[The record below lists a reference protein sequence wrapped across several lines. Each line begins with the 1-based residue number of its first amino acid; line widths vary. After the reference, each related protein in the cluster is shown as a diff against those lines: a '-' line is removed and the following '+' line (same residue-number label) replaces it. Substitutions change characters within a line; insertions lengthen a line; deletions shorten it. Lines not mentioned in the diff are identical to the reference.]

1 MRLTSP
7 PFRLG
12 TTYYTSIPHIR
23 TFRHKVR
30 MAQHLPHLPDWEQV
44 STNIIR
50 ILGGNPSKF
59 TLQGTNTYLL
69 GRGASRLL
77 IDTGQGEKRWLD
89 TLSSVLHKQNA
100 TVQKCLLTHWHHDHV
115 GGVKDLRSLPSSSE
129 AEIYKNTPT
138 LNPDNLLDPSKV
150 HDITNGQ
157 RFSTSTPDGTFEVEA
172 VHTPGHAKDHM
183 CFLVTSSPD
192 PNEIGALFTADN
204 VLGHGTAVFEDLG
217 QYLDS
222 LNLMKRRVLE
232 LSSSSAETEKKKA
245 YPGHG
250 AVIEDATGKIDEYIA
265 HRRMREDE
273 ALNVLRYGSVK
284 KSGSG
289 DEVVHDS
296 ITTVGESDGEDA
308 TTTTTTTTANLGK
321 EVVVGKEWESMEMV
335 KVIYRHYPE
344 SLFKPAEYGL
354 LMVLEKLRR
363 DGKVVKTDAGKWRV
377 SEKATL

>member
-1 MRLTSP
+1 
-7 PFRLG
+7 
-12 TTYYTSIPHIR
+12 
-23 TFRHKVR
+23 

-89 TLSSVLHKQNA
+89 SLASVLRRENA
-100 TVQKCLLTHWHHDHV
+100 TVQTCLLTHWHHDHV
-115 GGVKDLRSLPSSSE
+115 GGVKDLKSLPSGSE

-138 LNPDNLLDPSKV
+138 LNPDNLLDPSQV
-150 HDITNGQ
+150 RDITDGQ
-157 RFSTSTPDGTFEVEA
+157 RFSTPSTPEEPATFEVEA

-192 PNEIGALFTADN
+192 PDEVGALFTADN

-222 LNLMKRRVLE
+222 LNLMKRRVVE
-232 LSSSSAETEKKKA
+232 LSSSSSSSSKKPKKA

-250 AVIEDATGKIDEYIA
+250 AVIDDATGKIDEYIT
-265 HRRMREDE
+265 HRRMREEE
-273 ALNVLRYGSVK
+273 ALNVLRYGTVK
-284 KSGSG
+284 KPGSSEG
-289 DEVVHDS
+289 VVHDS
-296 ITTVGESDGEDA
+296 VTTVGESDSETEASSSTA
-308 TTTTTTTTANLGK
+308 TTTTATTLGK
-321 EVVVGKEWESMEMV
+321 EVAVGKEWESMEMV

-344 SLFKPAEYGL
+344 SLYQPAEYGL

-363 DGKVVKTDAGKWRV
+363 DGKVVKTDDAKWRV

>member
-1 MRLTSP
+1 M
-7 PFRLG
+7 
-12 TTYYTSIPHIR
+12 
-23 TFRHKVR
+23 
-30 MAQHLPHLPDWEQV
+30 
-44 STNIIR
+44 
-50 ILGGNPSKF
+50 
-59 TLQGTNTYLL
+59 
-69 GRGASRLL
+69 
-77 IDTGQGEKRWLD
+77 
-89 TLSSVLHKQNA
+89 
-100 TVQKCLLTHWHHDHV
+100 
-115 GGVKDLRSLPSSSE
+115 KDLKSLPSGSA

-150 HDITNGQ
+150 HNITDGQ
-157 RFSTSTPDGTFEVEA
+157 RFSTATPDGTFEIEA

-183 CFLVTSSPD
+183 CFLVTASPD

-232 LSSSSAETEKKKA
+232 LASTAGSKKA

-250 AVIEDATGKIDEYIA
+250 AVIDDATGKIDEYIS
-265 HRRMREDE
+265 HRRMREEE
-273 ALNVLRYGSVK
+273 ALNVLRHGSVK
-284 KSGSG
+284 KPGSG
-289 DEVVHDS
+289 EELVHDS
-296 ITTVGESDGEDA
+296 ITAVGESDGE
-308 TTTTTTTTANLGK
+308 TEGPSTTATLGK

-344 SLFKPAEYGL
+344 NLYQPAEYGL